1 MARLKVKQISDIQ
14 TYVQGLIDN
23 DSDQNAT
30 LISNNASSISAVST
44 ALVNEATS
52 TGNEIDA
59 LEASVDS
66 LELIAGGSVTA
77 DLAASVDS
85 LEDIDAGLASDI
97 ATNEGNISTNA
108 GNIVKVSQALSVN
121 DADNVALTAS
131 VDSLELLAGGS
142 IIANLAASVS
152 DNDTRVDAILEL
164 ADGELDSFVEVI
176 AYVNS
181 VDAVGDLDLTNALAT
196 VNASIDSLEDVDT
209 ALSTALNN
217 EINTTNGE
225 IKVLQDA
232 VSSLDT
238 FENEAIASIDSLELL
253 AGGSTIADLQSDLD
267 AVSDALSTEIS
278 TTNDEVSDLQDS
290 VDALEAA
297 DVMLHQEG
305 TVTAI
310 DTFSLV
316 APVRFGISDDIHV
329 HVNGHTIKPASLVD
343 GEAAPNDHGWISA
356 DGRTFNFVGIGY
368 DIDAEDVVYVQ
379 AIKA

>member
-23 DSDQNAT
+23 DADQNAT
-30 LISNNASSISAVST
+30 LISNNASSISAVSA
-44 ALVNEATS
+44 ALS
-52 TGNEIDA
+52 TEVSTTNDEVSE
-59 LEASVDS
+59 LQASVDS
-66 LELIAGGSVTA
+66 LELIAGGTVTA

-85 LEDIDAGLASDI
+85 LESVDAGLASDI
-97 ATNEGNISTNA
+97 ATNASGIAENVKDIS
-108 GNIVKVSQALSVN
+108 ALQTQLDAN
-121 DADNVALTAS
+121 DADNVTLTAS
-131 VDSLELLAGGS
+131 VDSLELLAGGT
-142 IIANLAASVS
+142 IIADLAASVL
-152 DNDTRVDAILEL
+152 DNDTRVDNILQGAT
-164 ADGELDSFVEVI
+164 ADLNQFAEVI

-181 VDAVGDLDLTNALAT
+181 IDTVGDLDLTNALAV

-209 ALSTALNN
+209 ALSTALST
-217 EINTTNGE
+217 EIDTSNSG
-225 IKVLQDA
+225 IKALQDS
-232 VSSLDT
+232 VDSLET
-238 FENEAIASIDSLELL
+238 FEDEAIASIDSLELL

-329 HVNGHTIKPASLVD
+329 HVNGHTIKPVSLVD